1 MQLFNNQ
8 SLIELPD
15 ARILF
20 LENFFDPF
28 PNESG
33 FPSST
38 VSDRLFANLKQ
49 NIAWQQGEIT
59 IFGRR
64 VAEPRLSA
72 WYGDAGKSYTY
83 SGKTQQP
90 LPWNDTLLYIK
101 NAVEL
106 QAASFELQATS
117 LQLVAQGSQLDAHSS
132 QLEASFFNSVLCN
145 FYRNG
150 NDSMGFHADD
160 ERELGRNPTIASV
173 NFGETRRFIIR
184 RRDDKTVK
192 FELALTHG
200 SLLIM
205 SGAMQHHWHHAVQ
218 KEPRRT
224 ALRINLTFRHIF

>member
-1 MQLFNNQ
+1 MQLFDNQ
-8 SLIELPD
+8 PLIELTD

-38 VSDRLFANLKQ
+38 VSDRLFADLKQ
-49 NIAWQQGEIT
+49 NVAWQQGEIT

-72 WYGDAGKSYTY
+72 WYGDTGKSYTY
-83 SGKTQQP
+83 SGKTQEP

-106 QAASFELQATS
+106 QATSFELQATS
-117 LQLVAQGSQLDAHSS
+117 PLLVAQGSP
-132 QLEASFFNSVLCN
+132 LEAPFFNSVLCN

-205 SGAMQHHWHHAVQ
+205 SGAMQHHWQHAVP

-224 ALRINLTFRHIF
+224 APRINLTFRHIF